1 MNRCALLLS
10 TMETYLKSPIALS
23 RNTNDIENVAC
34 ERDLAQ
40 STDGFPKSPTPKE
53 QAAAAMSVQAVT
65 G

>member
-1 MNRCALLLS
+1 
-10 TMETYLKSPIALS
+10 METYLKSPNALS